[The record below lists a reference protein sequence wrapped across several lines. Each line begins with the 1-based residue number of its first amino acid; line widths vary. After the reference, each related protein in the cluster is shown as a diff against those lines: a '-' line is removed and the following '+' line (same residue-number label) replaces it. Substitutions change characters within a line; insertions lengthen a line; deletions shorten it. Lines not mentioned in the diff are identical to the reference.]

1 MFWQEYALPAVAL
14 QLGSVTIYWY
24 GVTMVLAI
32 AVGVMVARNLA
43 QRTGLA
49 QPQAVYDLAFVVA
62 LSALAGARLYAVLLF
77 WPDYAADP
85 WEIFKVW
92 HGGLAIHGALAAGAL
107 TLLVYC
113 RRKRYSFWAWADILA
128 VALPAGQAI
137 GRWGNYFNQELFGP
151 PTSLP
156 WGIFIDPA
164 YRPAGFEQAV
174 VFHPVFLYESLLNL
188 ALFLLLWRLFRH
200 RRQVGV
206 MVAAYVAGY
215 GIIRLLMEQLRLDPT
230 PELFGVRWPI
240 VVSVLLIVGGLVG
253 LAGRQRQPAAG
264 A

>member
-1 MFWQEYALPAVAL
+1 MFWQTFTPPAVAF
-14 QLGSVTIYWY
+14 QLGPVTIYWY

-32 AVGVMVARNLA
+32 AAGVLIARQLA

-62 LSALAGARLYAVLLF
+62 LAALLGARLYAVLLF

-85 WEIFKVW
+85 WEIVKVW
-92 HGGLAIHGALAAGAL
+92 HGGLAIHGALVAGAL
-107 TLLVYC
+107 ALLVYC
-113 RRKRYSFWAWADILA
+113 RRKRYSFWAWADIIA
-128 VALPAGQAI
+128 AALPAGQAI

-164 YRPAGFEQAV
+164 HRLAGFPQATL
-174 VFHPVFLYESLLNL
+174 FHPVFLYESLLNL

-206 MVAAYVAGY
+206 MVAAYAVGY
-215 GIIRLLMEQLRLDPT
+215 GVIRLLMEQLRLDLT
-230 PELFGVRWPI
+230 PELLGIRWPV
-240 VVSVLLIVGGLVG
+240 VVSALLIIGGLVG
-253 LAGRQRQPAAG
+253 LAGRQRQPAVG